1 MVFQLIIRLAINQL
15 TPWHAYLHNLNEIL
29 SINLTPLTLCSQQ
42 TSLLPPEP
50 HRLNE
55 KSRELQRAGGG
66 ELGSSP
72 ANKTPLTRNKCCL
85 LCSLLCAGFFVVCDC
100 KVVCVCECTG
110 LCVSFI
116 LALHHG
122 WLANSRLQPEVD
134 KNQYIITWG
143 LTHKHMHTHIPQPQ
157 VPQGGRQ
164 SKTNTQPTLVKVW
177 FL

>member
-1 MVFQLIIRLAINQL
+1 MHICTILMRYSQL
-15 TPWHAYLHNLNEIL
+15 TWHPLLYAANRPLYCHRNRIDLMKRAENSNE
-29 SINLTPLTLCSQQ
+29 Q
-42 TSLLPPEP
+42 
-50 HRLNE
+50 
-55 KSRELQRAGGG
+55 GG